1 MPYLLDTYNI
11 VHAGRALG
19 GAVSGLTVRKLCQW
33 IVASPLPIKATLVLD
48 GRPKPDEPDANEF
61 PDVNFVYSG
70 AGISADKVI
79 GQLLERSGHRKK
91 TTVVTNDRAVALH
104 ARQLFAQAMSS
115 EAFLKM
121 LIGADRAKTLK
132 SQLPQKKTAGSLGE
146 GETAHW
152 LQEFGLKDP
161 AAIPK
166 PPPPE
171 GELDDDEI
179 QRLMG
184 GGQ

>member
-1 MPYLLDTYNI
+1 MPYILDTYNI
-11 VHAGRALG
+11 IHAGISLG
-19 GAVSGLTVRKLCQW
+19 GAVSGLTVRRLCQF
-33 IVASPLPIKATLVLD
+33 IIAANPPVRATLVLD
-48 GRPKPDEPDANEF
+48 GRAKPDEPAMNEF
-61 PDVNFVYSG
+61 PDIDFVYSG

-79 GQLLERSGHRKK
+79 GQILERSGNRKK
-91 TTVVTNDRAVALH
+91 TIVVTNDRAVILH
-104 ARQLFAQAMSS
+104 ARRNFAQAMSS

-121 LIGADRAKTLK
+121 LIGADRARTLK
-132 SQLPQKKTAGSLGE
+132 TQLPAKKTSGSLGE

-152 LQEFGLKDP
+152 LKEFGLKDP
-161 AAIPK
+161 AATPK

-184 GGQ
+184 GP